1 MNQQI
6 NGEPSNEDL
15 LRAALL
21 EPPQLLLDLRL
32 VYNGVPPRT
41 PAQEKLKT
49 LWDKDPDKFLTRLS
63 QAEKDYRTEQ
73 GRKAPGV
80 VQDGPEAPIEDKQ
93 SDKIEALI
101 QRILDEANREARG
114 E

>member
-6 NGEPSNEDL
+6 NREPSNEDL
-15 LRAALL
+15 LRTALL
-21 EPPQLLLDLRL
+21 EPPQLLLDLRF

-73 GRKAPGV
+73 GRKAV
-80 VQDGPEAPIEDKQ
+80 AQDGPEAPIEDPT

-101 QRILDEANREARG
+101 QSILDEANREARG